1 MYERIL
7 RKMSGLYIFCVTC
20 ELYEQGFVGYMS
32 RGSWVIRAGVR
43 GLYEQGFVGYMS
55 RGSWVVRAEVRSPAE
70 PKFFSLQQNVETVS
84 GFNSAP
90 IKMETWLF
98 PRVKQPGCDIDHSP
112 PSIAEVKNE
121 R

>member
-20 ELYEQGFVGYMS
+20 E
-32 RGSWVIRAGVR
+32 
-43 GLYEQGFVGYMS
+43 LYEQGFVGYMS